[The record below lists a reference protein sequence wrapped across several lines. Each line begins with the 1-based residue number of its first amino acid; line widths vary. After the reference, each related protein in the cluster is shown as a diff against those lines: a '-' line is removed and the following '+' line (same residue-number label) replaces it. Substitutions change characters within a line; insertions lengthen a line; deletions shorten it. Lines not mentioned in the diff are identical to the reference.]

1 LQQRSWHKERASLEQ
16 EQESREATAADK
28 QFDHNHLSLHQSFLQ
43 KIGRVMKMKT
53 LVSHNGGRAVPCILF
68 ILTVWSNIF
77 QRVTCRDENQQQR
90 SAIRESV
97 AQHFDY
103 ATENMDYD
111 EDGFTSNL
119 LSSTRKQRRHLK
131 SLEEKYATDGLIGRA
146 SCDKKEFKGM
156 LFCDHN
162 EPIDA
167 RVSNLIA
174 MLTRDEKVGLLG
186 ANPGFP
192 LCPLTDGGVARLG
205 INRYTYLVETNTGVA
220 SRCLDGHQDKCS
232 TTFGSPAMMAASFNR
247 QLWFAKGDVIS
258 NEMRAYYHTKSKRG
272 NKANSPMGLHGY
284 APSVNLMRDPRWGRN
299 QEVPSE
305 DPFLSGEYAKHYIQ
319 GMQQRDAQGYLKM
332 HASIKHFAAY
342 NVEAG
347 RAGFNGH
354 IDKFHMVD
362 TYLPAFE
369 KGIRE
374 GQAGGAMC
382 SYSSINGV
390 PSCASDFLNDMA
402 RNEWQNPNFLVTT
415 DCGAIKNMVE
425 ASKYA
430 NDIPDAITK
439 TIKAGTDLEMGD
451 LFYNNRGSRAD
462 QDYGN
467 LTTAI
472 DAGINGVTEAD
483 VDQSLRRVL
492 YHRFDLGMFDPLEIQ
507 EYANGDHVATINS
520 TKHQDVNSEAA
531 LQGLVLLQN
540 PNFILPI
547 QRGRKV
553 AVVGTHAMMQYGMFE
568 WYKGDVMCSDGS
580 TNCVPMFGD
589 EIALLNNQAGG
600 ETTIFPTGN
609 AKHIAPSLIQLAAR
623 LASKSD
629 VVVACVGIDFRS
641 ERESR
646 DREDIGLEET
656 QVQLIRAL
664 RNVSENV
671 IVVLVN
677 GGALSAEEF
686 KDDDHIAIVEAFYPG
701 FKGAEALAK
710 ALFGG
715 ANKWGLMPYTT
726 YARKYVNEV
735 DVSDMSF
742 TKGHGRT
749 YRYYKG
755 KNVVFPFGHGLSYTT
770 FQLKNCRY
778 SNARNEMV
786 IVTCWIRNMGDIAG
800 DAILLLYHRLK
811 SEDNTHFSHPV
822 PLKTLRDFTRVTLN
836 PKENAQ
842 IDFHLTREQ
851 LSVVNEHGEHMFY
864 EDSSHE
870 FIISTHGGGAEGTEL
885 TVVYAP
891 TRQTSGS

>member
-1 LQQRSWHKERASLEQ
+1 
-16 EQESREATAADK
+16 
-28 QFDHNHLSLHQSFLQ
+28 
-43 KIGRVMKMKT
+43 MKT
-53 LVSHNGGRAVPCILF
+53 PVSRNGGRAVPCLLF
-68 ILTVWSNIF
+68 ILVVWSNIF
-77 QRVTCRDENQQQR
+77 QHVTCRDEKQQQR
-90 SAIRESV
+90 RALCESV
-97 AQHFDY
+97 AEHFNT

-111 EDGFTSNL
+111 EGSVISNHI
-119 LSSTRKQRRHLK
+119 SSTRKQRRLK

-146 SCDKKEFKGM
+146 SCDKEEFQGM

-162 EPIDA
+162 EPIDV
-167 RVSNLIA
+167 RVRSLIA
-174 MLTRDEKVGLLG
+174 MLTLNEKARLLG

-192 LCPLTDGGVARLG
+192 LCPSTDGGVERLG

-342 NVEAG
+342 NMEAG
-347 RAGFNGH
+347 RAASDGQ
-354 IDKFHMVD
+354 IDKLNMVD

-374 GQAGGAMC
+374 GKAGGAMC
-382 SYSSINGV
+382 SYTSINGV

-402 RNEWQNPNFLVTT
+402 RNEWQNPNFLIST
-415 DCGAIKNMVE
+415 DCGAIRNMVE
-425 ASKYA
+425 SSKYA
-430 NDIPDAITK
+430 SDIPDAITK
-439 TIKAGTDLEMGD
+439 TIKAGTDFEMGD
-451 LFYNNRGSRAD
+451 PFYNNRGWNPEE
-462 QDYGN
+462 DYGN
-467 LTTAI
+467 LTTAV

-520 TKHQDVNSEAA
+520 TKHQAVNSEAA

-540 PNFILPI
+540 PNSILPI
-547 QRGRKV
+547 KSGRKV

-589 EIALLNNQAGG
+589 EIALLNEQAGG
-600 ETTIFPTGN
+600 ETTIFPT
-609 AKHIAPSLIQLAAR
+609 ASTRHIPLRLIEQATQLA
-623 LASKSD
+623 SESD
-629 VVVACVGIDFRS
+629 VVVACVGIDFTW
-641 ERESR
+641 ERENR

-710 ALFGG
+710 ALFGK

-726 YARKYVNEV
+726 YARNYVNEL
-735 DVSDMSF
+735 DVQDMSF
-742 TKGHGRT
+742 TKGLGRT
-749 YRYYKG
+749 YRYYTG
-755 KNVVFPFGHGLSYTT
+755 NDVVFPFGHGLSYTT
-770 FQLKNCRY
+770 FKLQDCDF
-778 SNARNEMV
+778 SNAPHA
-786 IVTCWIRNMGDIAG
+786 IIKVTCWIRNMGDVLG
-800 DAILLLYHRLK
+800 DAILLLYHRIK
-811 SEDNTHFSHPV
+811 SEDGARFSHPV
-822 PLKTLRDFTRVTLN
+822 PLKALRDFTRVTLN
-836 PKENAQ
+836 SKEGKRM
-842 IDFHLTREQ
+842 DFHVTMEQ
-851 LSVVNEHGEHMFY
+851 MSVVNEHGKKIFH
-864 EDSSHE
+864 EDLSHE

-885 TVVYAP
+885 TLEYAP
-891 TRQTSGS
+891 NK